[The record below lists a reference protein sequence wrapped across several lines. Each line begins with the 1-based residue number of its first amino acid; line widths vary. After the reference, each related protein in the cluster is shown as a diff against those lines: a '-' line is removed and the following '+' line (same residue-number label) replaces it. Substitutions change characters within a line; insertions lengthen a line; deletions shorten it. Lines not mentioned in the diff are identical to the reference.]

1 MAVLH
6 GLVPPYTKES
16 DMGIYEDL
24 GVRPLIIIGR
34 SDLIASCAANGTP
47 YAAVVARVRPGAGS
61 GRTQPGGDG
70 GGD

>member
-1 MAVLH
+1 M
-6 GLVPPYTKES
+6 S
-16 DMGIYEDL
+16 IYEDL
-24 GVRPLIIIGR
+24 GVRLLIIIGR

-61 GRTQPGGDG
+61 GRTLPGGDG

>member
-1 MAVLH
+1 M
-6 GLVPPYTKES
+6 
-16 DMGIYEDL
+16 DIYENL

-47 YAAVVARVRPGAGS
+47 YAAGGRSCSARSCS
-61 GRTQPGGDG
+61 GRTLPGGDG